1 MTAPAPATAEAQ
13 FHEHPKANADSCT
26 GDLAFTDV
34 SFTAVLDAASSS
46 DSGGPA
52 TFVATLPEMAGGTV
66 SITLDF
72 GTTSDPTEVVA
83 VVETRYA
90 HPTSFLFVEYEENIG
105 YKDSYVLHQ
114 TQ

>member
-1 MTAPAPATAEAQ
+1 MLTIIGNAIWAKLEPLITAQLTAIRADAKDEIAAWRADAMKMLSEA
-13 FHEHPKANADSCT
+13 
-26 GDLAFTDV
+26 
-34 SFTAVLDAASSS
+34 
-46 DSGGPA
+46 
-52 TFVATLPEMAGGTV
+52 LPEMAGGTV

-83 VVETRYA
+83 VVETTYA

>member
-1 MTAPAPATAEAQ
+1 
-13 FHEHPKANADSCT
+13 
-26 GDLAFTDV
+26 
-34 SFTAVLDAASSS
+34 
-46 DSGGPA
+46 
-52 TFVATLPEMAGGTV
+52 MAGGTV

-83 VVETRYA
+83 VVETTYA